1 MGCGPSGCLG
11 VEDSRPLELQPLELG
26 QSGEA
31 PKGSHWF
38 SDLQLLS
45 VLECEGLNVDEI
57 EKMVIMIP
65 IDIRPGSLVP
75 CINGEPN
82 NTLFVPPDNSLRPGQ
97 KVIVKVPKV
106 AHPLTVV
113 PSVDELV
120 KNYNESRVLV
130 VNNNVDLN
138 RPVNNVPTIASTG
151 LSVVDFL
158 ANEIG
163 KGFESLVSEIS
174 STNFKPIEKFVQ
186 VSHVDNHH
194 TISFLLDMALL
205 IAKADSTQYNPRLKL
220 MFLYLL
226 KVIINIVDNSGIDNT
241 YSLIASYTALSFL
254 SNNSLMQSIF
264 TIVPKIYKKQ
274 LAHLFIL
281 KSPGKS
287 MLFSQF
293 TQFVSSQFMDKKV
306 HCVDN
311 VSDIAILIHNG
322 TYSRVSIPY
331 IYHEYLRVEDENRCL
346 KATGILPSLE
356 QSYDHQLGTTKLLY
370 KCVDYLRKCGG
381 LKHVGIFRIAGD
393 ETLLRLVKTRLQYGS
408 VHDYTDEYRI
418 HGTIDGSSHVQ
429 IGLNESNGTTIN
441 GRDQFSS
448 VVVKEI
454 DSVAQIIK
462 FSIRELPEP
471 LITRE
476 VYQKLLA
483 LTKKMNF
490 AQCSEDSILE
500 WQQRVDA
507 TLQEMSVAHVNT
519 LKHLLIFLND
529 ISNCSSEN
537 QMTNVNLA
545 VVFAPTIMRTISM
558 DQIESYNEMKLS
570 QCIVQYLISYA
581 QQYKDQ
587 IEIDSSL

>member
-11 VEDSRPLELQPLELG
+11 VEDSRPLELQPLEFG
-26 QSGEA
+26 QAREV
-31 PKGSHWF
+31 PKGRHWF
-38 SDLQLLS
+38 SDLQVLS

-65 IDIRPGSLVP
+65 IDIKPGSIAP
-75 CINGEPN
+75 CITGEPN

-97 KVIVKVPKV
+97 KVIIKVPKV
-106 AHPLTVV
+106 AHPLSVV
-113 PSVDELV
+113 PSVEELIA
-120 KNYNESRVLV
+120 KYNEARVV
-130 VNNNVDLN
+130 IVNHNVDLN
-138 RPVNNVPTIASTG
+138 RPVNNVPTNASTG
-151 LSVVDFL
+151 LSVVDFV
-158 ANEIG
+158 ANEIE
-163 KGFESLVSEIS
+163 KGFESLVTEIS
-174 STNFKPIEKFVQ
+174 NTNFKPIEKFVQ
-186 VSHVDNHH
+186 VSHVGNHH

-205 IAKADSTQYNPRLKL
+205 VAKVDSTQYNPRLKL

-226 KVIINIVDNSGIDNT
+226 RLIINIVDNSGIDST
-241 YSLIASYTALSFL
+241 YSLIVSYTPLPFL

-264 TIVPKIYKKQ
+264 TIVPKKYKKQ
-274 LAHLFIL
+274 LVHLFIL
-281 KSPGKS
+281 NSPGKS
-287 MLFSQF
+287 LLFSKSVQF
-293 TQFVSSQFMDKKV
+293 ISSKCIDNKV

-311 VSDIAILIHNG
+311 ISDISLLIHNG
-322 TYSRVSIPY
+322 TFSGVSIPY
-331 IYHEYLRVEDENRCL
+331 IYHEYIRLEDENRCV

-356 QSYDHQLGTTKLLY
+356 QSYDHKLGTTKLLY
-370 KCVDYLRKCGG
+370 KCVEYLRKCGG

-408 VHDYTDEYRI
+408 ADDYTNDYRN
-418 HGTIDGSSHVQ
+418 HGTIDGSSYVQ
-429 IGLNESNGTTIN
+429 IGLNDNNCTTIN
-441 GRDQFSS
+441 ERNQFSN

-490 AQCSEDSILE
+490 TQCSEDSIME
-500 WQQRVDA
+500 WQQRVD
-507 TLQEMSVAHVNT
+507 TILQGMSVAHVNT

-529 ISNCSSEN
+529 VSNCSSEN

-558 DQIESYNEMKLS
+558 DHIESYNEMKLS
-570 QCIVQYLISYA
+570 QYIVQYLISYA

-587 IEIDSSL
+587 IEIDNSL